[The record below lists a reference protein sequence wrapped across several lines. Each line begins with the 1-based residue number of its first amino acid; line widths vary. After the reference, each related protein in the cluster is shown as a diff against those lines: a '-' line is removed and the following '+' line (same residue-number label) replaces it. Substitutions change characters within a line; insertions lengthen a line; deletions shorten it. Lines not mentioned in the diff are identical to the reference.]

1 MVAIHYLGDYSL
13 AVRLLEPV
21 HAIDKNNISTAEMLY
36 LAYFCQ
42 VDCKNAPQLHYSASL
57 TKCVI
62 CRTK

>member
-42 VDCKNAPQLHYSASL
+42 VFCEDTQ
-57 TKCVI
+57 
-62 CRTK
+62 